1 MRRFPQPSKGRI
13 GGRKRNQQQRNED
26 KQRILASTR
35 GMEPDTAVR
44 DEAFPGNFTRTD
56 CAKAG
61 RGSSKCSGREPD
73 ERGGEGQF
81 SV

>member
-1 MRRFPQPSKGRI
+1 
-13 GGRKRNQQQRNED
+13 
-26 KQRILASTR
+26 
-35 GMEPDTAVR
+35 MEPDTAVR
-44 DEAFPGNFTRTD
+44 DEAFPGNFIRTD

-81 SV
+81 TV